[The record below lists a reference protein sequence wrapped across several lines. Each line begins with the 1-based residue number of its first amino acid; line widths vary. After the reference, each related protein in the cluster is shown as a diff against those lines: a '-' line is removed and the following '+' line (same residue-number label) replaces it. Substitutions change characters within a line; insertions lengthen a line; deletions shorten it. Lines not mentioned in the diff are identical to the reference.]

1 MTTLA
6 HVAPV
11 VTINEA
17 PLADP
22 WLAQLVG
29 MRLERAIG
37 LVGRGTL
44 RFSDPGYAISAGGPF
59 KIGAPVRIGLRG
71 GGLLMNATVTG
82 VSLEQSI
89 SDHPELVIVIDDA
102 AQKLASGTH
111 TEAYVQSRWS
121 DIISA
126 IAARNGLSARVS
138 ATASVE
144 KYTLQAGTDLAFL
157 DGIVQR
163 AGMMWWLDGPGAD
176 VLRVEK
182 AGTSSGS
189 VTLRLAEDLQA
200 FSVQAS
206 AVDPAGGN
214 GSGAGPLGVLATSG
228 GAVVASGTCAVN
240 DAIKPAVTLTID
252 EAGPASGSYQV
263 RQVEHLYAQGEFHTR
278 FVAGDPLSGTVVE
291 PTGLPRPEPGLLV
304 SGLLIGAVT
313 NIDDPESLGRV
324 RLHYPGVS
332 NTLDTP
338 WARVAVP
345 TGSAPLRPA
354 VNDEVVVGFEGDDM
368 RRPIVIGV
376 LSTQAGP
383 AAANDAIVTPR
394 LTSRGGNTVELVDAT
409 AGTVDHISIG
419 LAGGK
424 GSIRL
429 GADSLDIEI
438 PPGKPLRIRAGKA
451 RFEIAAD
458 GSVTIAGRN
467 VSIKAEQAVS
477 IEATAQMTAKSSGT
491 TNVEGTKVHVKGI
504 ATTSVEAGAQLALK
518 GGMVAI
524 N

>member
-6 HVAPV
+6 GIAPV

-22 WLAQLVG
+22 WLGQLVG

-37 LVGRGTL
+37 VVGRGTL
-44 RFSDPGYAISAGGPF
+44 RFRDPGYAISAGGPF
-59 KIGAPVRIGLRG
+59 KLGAPVRIGLRG

-89 SDHPELVIVIDDA
+89 SDHPELVIGIDDA
-102 AQKLASGTH
+102 AQKLARGPR
-111 TEAYVQSRWS
+111 TEAYVHSRWS

-189 VTLRLAEDLQA
+189 VTLRLADDLQA
-200 FSVQAS
+200 FAVQAS
-206 AVDPAGGN
+206 AVDPAEGQTTEWG
-214 GSGAGPLGVLATSG
+214 G
-228 GAVVASGTCAVN
+228 GAVMASGTCAVN

-252 EAGPASGSYQV
+252 QAGPASGRYQV
-263 RQVEHLYAQGEFHTR
+263 RQVEHVYTQGDFQTR
-278 FVAGDPLSGTVVE
+278 FVAGDSLSGTVVE
-291 PTGLPRPEPGLLV
+291 
-304 SGLLIGAVT
+304 SA
-313 NIDDPESLGRV
+313 GR
-324 RLHYPGVS
+324 
-332 NTLDTP
+332 
-338 WARVAVP
+338 
-345 TGSAPLRPA
+345 
-354 VNDEVVVGFEGDDM
+354 NDE
-368 RRPIVIGV
+368 
-376 LSTQAGP
+376 
-383 AAANDAIVTPR
+383 IVTPR
-394 LTSRGGNTVELVDAT
+394 LTSRGGNTVELVDA
-409 AGTVDHISIG
+409 AEGTVDHISIG

-429 GADSLDIEI
+429 GADGLDIEI
-438 PPGKPLRIRAGKA
+438 PPGQPLRISAGKA
-451 RFEIAAD
+451 RFEVAAD

-467 VSIKAEQAVS
+467 VSIKAEQAVC
-477 IEATAQMTAKSSGT
+477 IEATAQLTAKSSGT